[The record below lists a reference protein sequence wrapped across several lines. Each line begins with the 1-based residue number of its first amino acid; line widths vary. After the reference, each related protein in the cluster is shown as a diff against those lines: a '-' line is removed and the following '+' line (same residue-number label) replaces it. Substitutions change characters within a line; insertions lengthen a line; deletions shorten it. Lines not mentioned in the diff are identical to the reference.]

1 MNESSIVPSRLPP
14 APAACAASGESR
26 RAGFGTASR
35 NALPPPSL
43 LRRSGSDAPL
53 RPRLRRNG
61 EPGIR
66 NRYRR
71 AGCAAALRITSPS
84 PPSPPLRRRRR
95 APSAVHRAHRAP
107 AQPNRR
113 GGNRLPP

>member
-95 APSAVHRAHRAP
+95 APSAVHR
-107 AQPNRR
+107 
-113 GGNRLPP
+113 